1 MGRVGGKNTKPEIL
15 VRKALHSAGF
25 RFRLH
30 RRDLPGRPDI
40 VLPRLKTAV
49 FVHGCFWH
57 RHEGCKLSTNP
68 KTRVEFWQG
77 KFDANV
83 ARDRGNEEALSG
95 LGWKVVTIWEC
106 QTRNAENLTV
116 LLSEALRA
124 DESVSLSFQNTSRV
138 DSVAPR

>member
-1 MGRVGGKNTKPEIL
+1 
-15 VRKALHSAGF
+15 
-25 RFRLH
+25 
-30 RRDLPGRPDI
+30 
-40 VLPRLKTAV
+40 
-49 FVHGCFWH
+49 
-57 RHEGCKLSTNP
+57 
-68 KTRVEFWQG
+68 VEFWQG